1 MKKTKDAGAAASGR
15 EVELELT
22 PALAEAVARYARD
35 RGVTMEDATAELV
48 RIGMEAFQRLT
59 PEEKRAGV
67 ARWKSA
73 AEAKTRRK
81 APAKP
86 SGAE

>member
-1 MKKTKDAGAAASGR
+1 MKKKQDAEAAAGGR

-35 RGVTMEDATAELV
+35 RGVPVEDATAELV

-59 PEEKRAGV
+59 PEEKRAEV
-67 ARWKSA
+67 ARW
-73 AEAKTRRK
+73 K